1 MNTTPPNESHTPQ
14 ESGTHLS
21 ADPHPDLHWLA
32 HELHDGLLPWVVSA
46 KMQVEMLLL
55 KAEEDST
62 TERDLQSSL
71 NCLNNALKDGRSLI
85 GFLLNDTEY
94 QCEDVVARLAEH
106 VTTMIPIARQ
116 NGQVLRF
123 QPPNQPWAT
132 MDPARSW
139 AVYRFVQ
146 QGLQNAIQHAGPTE
160 ICVAMGWQKDSDDR
174 GPRMIIT
181 IEDRGVGFDPTHAER
196 PGHYGLQSLRQ
207 RARSCDGRL
216 LINSKVGQGCKLTLL
231 IPA

>member
-1 MNTTPPNESHTPQ
+1 MNTTPPDDAHKVQ
-14 ESGTHLS
+14 KSGAPLS
-21 ADPHPDLHWLA
+21 DNQHADLHWLA

-71 NCLNNALKDGRSLI
+71 NCLNSALKDGRSLI
-85 GFLLNDTEY
+85 GFLLNDAEY
-94 QCEDVVARLAEH
+94 RCEDVVTRLAEH

-116 NGQVLRF
+116 NTQVLRF
-123 QPPNQPWAT
+123 QPPTPTWT
-132 MDPARSW
+132 HLDPARAW
-139 AVYRFVQ
+139 AVYRFAQ

-160 ICVAMGWQKDSDDR
+160 ICVSLGWQDDLNNKCQY
-174 GPRMIIT
+174 MKLT
-181 IEDRGVGFDPTHAER
+181 IEDRGVGFDPSEGDR

-216 LINSKVGQGCKLTLL
+216 LIDAKVGQGCKLTLVF
-231 IPA
+231 PA